1 MALKLNLC
9 LGLQTKPLAGAARN
23 APYLCKL
30 EECGLTFHQQQQLY
44 GHIRNNHGKNIRFYC
59 SICQESQVGLAFT
72 EIRTHL
78 IADHGAK
85 VVTVMMTEICLPR
98 YAA

>member
-1 MALKLNLC
+1 MQQKSKS
-9 LGLQTKPLAGAARN
+9 GGAGSAAN

-59 SICQESQVGLAFT
+59 SICQNAQVGLTFT
-72 EIRTHL
+72 EIRAHL
-78 IADHGAK
+78 VSDHGAK
-85 VVTVMMTEICLPR
+85 VGVSARLWSEC
-98 YAA
+98 